1 MEETVSEIKENQNQN
16 KSISKNDF
24 VYIDVDEY
32 AIDENNKEEL
42 IDTTIKESDVN
53 NTLKKNKYAPYGII
67 VGASFVFKALED
79 ELEKMEIG
87 QESIFTFTPEQTY
100 GKKDPELIKLY
111 PIQEVLKVIA
121 KYKLDITPAV
131 GVELPMPFK
140 EDEYGEPTFRTGKI
154 LMLTAGRARIDFNNK
169 YSGKNI
175 KMKVKLLKKV
185 ESIPEKIKL
194 IIEHYYSNADD
205 FVIEDKDNEII
216 INIPERTWN
225 DHNWFHSKEE
235 ITTKIREYVDKKK
248 KISYIETHLG
258 IEEPNKENIAEE
270 SKPAE
275 NQEKQNT
282 DTTS

>member
-1 MEETVSEIKENQNQN
+1 MEETVSEIKENQN

-24 VYIDVDEY
+24 VYIDVDEF
-32 AIDENNKEEL
+32 AVDENNKEEL

-53 NTLKKNKYAPYGII
+53 NVLKKNKYAPYGII

-154 LMLTAGRARIDFNNK
+154 IMLTAGRARIDFNNK
-169 YSGKNI
+169 YSGKTI

-185 ESIPEKIKL
+185 ETIPEKIKL

-205 FVIEDKDNEII
+205 FVIEDKDNEIV
-216 INIPERTWN
+216 INLPERTWN
-225 DHNWFHSKEE
+225 DHEWFHSKEE

-258 IEEPNKENIAEE
+258 IEEPNKENITEE
-270 SKPAE
+270 SKSIE
-275 NQEKQNT
+275 NQEK
-282 DTTS
+282 

>member
-1 MEETVSEIKENQNQN
+1 MEETVSEIKENPVQS

-24 VYIDVDEY
+24 VYIDVDEF
-32 AIDENNKEEL
+32 AVDENNKEEL
-42 IDTTIKESDVN
+42 IDTTIKENDVN

-185 ESIPEKIKL
+185 ETIPEKIKL

-205 FVIEDKDNEII
+205 FVIEDKGNEIV
-216 INIPERTWN
+216 INMPERTWN

-258 IEEPNKENIAEE
+258 IEEPNKENITEG
-270 SKPAE
+270 SKSTE
-275 NQEKQNT
+275 NQEMQNT
-282 DTTS
+282 SS